1 IGDSGTILM
10 PAFTFSQNNFHFRAT
25 KVDAACGILPE
36 LLRRRAKSTRSNNH
50 PLSFVATGKNAVF
63 FINNAIKYETLDELS
78 PIKRLI
84 DKNGKLLM
92 LGVEFNN
99 CLPVIYADIIFSK
112 NRQQSCGKKYY
123 IVEDIAKNLQS
134 YKELIIGE
142 ALCRVMN
149 VGELVEAIIINLTQ
163 KPNLFNCYNNNC
175 RKCMS
180 HIKINRAL
188 FDNNKCKEL

>member
-1 IGDSGTILM
+1 
-10 PAFTFSQNNFHFRAT
+10 
-25 KVDAACGILPE
+25 LPE